1 MSPAYHHHHHHHHHH
16 HLAIADPFT
25 VIIAVSLVISFNF
38 LFFSRMNY
46 YWIVVRINVLTPPKK
61 KIKKKN
67 EKGWSGHPVCRKR
80 YHLIIRAASGSG
92 SLDDGYQDHN
102 KSCSSCGAQLHLS
115 ESRYLPVLLSLSQ
128 SQYSN
133 SALTLPY
140 CLSIYL
146 VIYRCRS
153 CNCVITADDLE
164 DWAYNQ
170 FEDHTH
176 LLHAV
181 VHSNGYAHLLTVNG
195 REGGSLFLSGRH
207 IMDFWDRLSTSLAVR
222 SALLCF
228 PIPYIP
234 IYTIFAI
241 FHQSFKHAVFFHHK
255 QNERLFEP
263 PNWHYS

>member
-1 MSPAYHHHHHHHHHH
+1 M
-16 HLAIADPFT
+16 
-25 VIIAVSLVISFNF
+25 
-38 LFFSRMNY
+38 
-46 YWIVVRINVLTPPKK
+46 
-61 KIKKKN
+61 
-67 EKGWSGHPVCRKR
+67 CRKR

-115 ESRYLPVLLSLSQ
+115 ESRYLPVLLSLSH

-222 SALLCF
+222 SALLCSAF
-228 PIPYIP
+228 PFHIFLSILYLQFSIKVLSMLFFSITNKTRDCLSLQIGTTLSYCYI
-234 IYTIFAI
+234 IWN
-241 FHQSFKHAVFFHHK
+241 S
-255 QNERLFEP
+255 N
-263 PNWHYS
+263 